1 MLNRYLKISKFQFSL
16 QKLCRI
22 DPSRGVRGAIERPI
36 EKKLETHTKIQ
47 EKNFEELSP
56 AAQEILKSNPN
67 LIDKSLTSTS
77 LNTRELDFNQAE
89 YKNLIK
95 EINQSEFKLNP
106 DNLEEDP
113 KFIRT
118 KSSCN
123 GCGALLQCNDKKNEG
138 FVDARKFRLLSKQE
152 LNYTICYRCEFLKA
166 KNKLV
171 NLNIGSFDYD
181 NLVLK
186 KITSEK
192 KAHVVILIDL
202 LDLPNSI
209 YDGWANLIQDKS
221 SVDIIILGNKFDL
234 LPNTGPK
241 FEHHI
246 IKCLSYQCLKKGLKG
261 PQIKHVDLVS
271 AKTGFNVERIIS
283 KFFEF
288 WNDEGDVYLLGMA
301 NAGKSVFFN
310 KLLSSDY
317 CRPLASEAITRAT
330 TSFWPGTTLNMLK
343 FPITFMN
350 DKKNALRQQRVK
362 SDLDKIVKIEKKRAL
377 RYEKTHD
384 LNDAEVFGLVGCS
397 FKKYSVQ
404 GEEIDFEN
412 VQPTYS
418 IDPVTGLVEEGENFA
433 TNKDLKQ
440 KFKNDARQIYR
451 PQMYNSKSAW
461 FYDTPGVLKNQ
472 KILRNFSKKELE
484 IIFPLG
490 LLMPRVYWMVPGQS
504 LLVGGL
510 IRIDLLE
517 VFNLYLS
524 FILIA

>member
-1 MLNRYLKISKFQFSL
+1 MFFRYFKILSFQSSLK
-16 QKLCRI
+16 KLYRI
-22 DPSRGVRGAIERPI
+22 EPKRGVRKGIAERPI
-36 EKKLETHTKIQ
+36 EKKIETYSKIQ
-47 EKNFEELSP
+47 EDNFGELSP
-56 AAQEILKSNPN
+56 AAQKILKKNPN
-67 LIDKSLTSTS
+67 LIDKKLISNN
-77 LNTRELDFNQAE
+77 LNIREFNFNQAE
-89 YKNLIK
+89 YKDLIN
-95 EINQSEFKLNP
+95 EIRKPVFSLNP
-106 DNLEEDP
+106 DTLEEDP
-113 KFIRT
+113 KFFRT
-118 KSSCN
+118 KSTCN
-123 GCGALLQCNDKKNEG
+123 GCGAQLQCNDKKNEG
-138 FVDARKFRLLSKQE
+138 FVDARKFKLLSKQE
-152 LNYTICYRCEFLKA
+152 LNFTICHRCEFLKA

-171 NLNIGSFDYD
+171 NLSTNSFDYD
-181 NLVLK
+181 NLILK
-186 KITSEK
+186 KIISEK

-241 FEHHI
+241 FEHNI
-246 IKCLSYQCLKKGLKG
+246 IKCLSYQCLKKGIKG
-261 PQIKHVDLVS
+261 PQIKHVDLIS
-271 AKTGFNVERIIS
+271 AKTGFNLERIIS

-301 NAGKSVFFN
+301 NAGKSVLFN

-350 DKKNALRQQRVK
+350 DKKYALRQRRIK
-362 SDLDKIVKIEKKRAL
+362 SEIDKMIKIEKKKGT

-384 LNDAEVFGLVGCS
+384 LKDAEVFGLLGCS

-412 VQPTYS
+412 AQPTYS
-418 IDPVTGLVEEGENFA
+418 IDPVSGIIEEGENFGS
-433 TNKDLKQ
+433 NKDLKQ
-440 KFKNDARQIYR
+440 KFKSDARLIYR
-451 PQMYNSKSAW
+451 PQMYDKRSTW
-461 FYDTPGVLKNQ
+461 FYDTPGVLRNQ

-484 IIFPLG
+484 IIFPIG
-490 LLMPRVYWMVPGQS
+490 LLMPRIYWMVPGQS
-504 LLVGGL
+504 LLVSGL

-517 VFNLYLS
+517 VFNLYL
-524 FILIA
+524 